1 MSKKRYFQLRD
12 PYETVGELRD
22 SLIKTVEMLGK
33 INAEESLE
41 NLPEAIVND
50 VIFAAEKADLSL
62 RCASENRTETQ
73 PEIVTKDIDQ
83 QPVAVTFDG
92 RMLIVKT
99 PLTLK
104 RSGIEAND
112 KHNYMLMNY
121 VRAALDEW
129 QDKHG
134 LSLYKSIEW
143 PVVAFIIRKGNGSKI
158 RGICDNDNLENGRI
172 INEIFGA
179 LGYSDNV
186 LIMDL
191 CSKYEPAESKA
202 DIGTEFILVSKKEKE
217 AINDIF
223 FGTALF
229 KEIVGDVR

>member
-1 MSKKRYFQLRD
+1 MSEKRYFQLRD
-12 PYETVGELRD
+12 PYETVGELRN

-62 RCASENRTETQ
+62 RCASEKQAEMQ
-73 PEIVTKDIDQ
+73 PEIITKDIDQ
-83 QPVAVTFDG
+83 QPVAITFDG

-121 VRAALDEW
+121 VRAALEEW

-134 LSLYKSIEW
+134 LSLYKSIDW
-143 PVVAFIIRKGNGSKI
+143 PVVAFIIRKGNGNKI

-191 CSKYEPAESKA
+191 CSKYEPAESKV

-217 AINDIF
+217 AINDIL
-223 FGTALF
+223 FGTRKVNSGA
-229 KEIVGDVR
+229 

>member
-12 PYETVGELRD
+12 PYETVGELRE

-62 RCASENRTETQ
+62 RCASENQTETQ
-73 PEIVTKDIDQ
+73 LEIVTKDIDQ

-121 VRAALDEW
+121 VRAALEEW
-129 QDKHG
+129 QDKRG
-134 LSLYKSIEW
+134 LSLYKSIDW
-143 PVVAFIIRKGNGSKI
+143 PVVAFIIRKGNGNKV

-172 INEIFGA
+172 INEIFGT

-202 DIGTEFILVSKKEKE
+202 DIGTEFILVSKKK
-217 AINDIF
+217 
-223 FGTALF
+223 
-229 KEIVGDVR
+229 KKP

>member
-1 MSKKRYFQLRD
+1 MSEKRYFQLRD

-22 SLIKTVEMLGK
+22 SLIKAVELLGS
-33 INAEESLE
+33 ISAEEPLE
-41 NLPEAIVND
+41 SLPESIVND
-50 VIFAAEKADLSL
+50 IIYAAEKADLSL
-62 RCASENRTETQ
+62 RCASEKQAEMQ
-73 PEIVTKDIDQ
+73 PEIITKDIDQ
-83 QPVAVTFDG
+83 QPVAITFDG

-121 VRAALDEW
+121 ARAALEQW
-129 QDKHG
+129 QDQHG
-134 LSLYKSIEW
+134 LSLYKSIDW
-143 PVVAFIIRKGNGSKI
+143 PVVAFIIRKGNGNII

-217 AINDIF
+217 AINDIL
-223 FGTALF
+223 FGTRKVNSGVQF
-229 KEIVGDVR
+229 I